1 MYHPRLKLL
10 RKEHHL
16 TQKRA
21 GEILNV
27 STNHYGKY
35 ERGEV
40 EIPLDKAM
48 ELCSLYN
55 VSLDYLVGWSD
66 DKDGNDNGFKK
77 RLVRKL
83 TAFINSI

>member
-10 RKEHHL
+10 RKEHHM
-16 TQKRA
+16 TQA
-21 GEILNV
+21 TVGEILEV

-40 EIPLDKAM
+40 EIPLEKAM

-66 DKDGNDNGFKK
+66 DKDGNDKGFKK
-77 RLVRKL
+77 RLVGKL
-83 TAFINSI
+83 TEFINSI